1 MIVTVLCLNRN
12 NFISA
17 WKNRQHSINLGNS
30 RNSWIKGTSPLT
42 SLKLASSFLLHHL
55 HSHPYRSLHARRI
68 CTSFPCNLIGC
79 SVVNGGSDD
88 GQAKRYIYTI
98 FKVQELERNK
108 PLVMIHADN
117 TIKFVIFYSTV
128 KKRFRGQRV

>member
-12 NFISA
+12 NLIAA

-55 HSHPYRSLHARRI
+55 HSHPYRSLHACRI
-68 CTSFPCNLIGC
+68 CNSFPCNVIGC
-79 SVVNGGSDD
+79 AVVNRCADN
-88 GQAKRYIYTI
+88 GQPKRYIHAV
-98 FKVQELERNK
+98 FKVQEFERN
-108 PLVMIHADN
+108 
-117 TIKFVIFYSTV
+117 
-128 KKRFRGQRV
+128 

>member
-55 HSHPYRSLHARRI
+55 HSHPYRSLHACRI
-68 CTSFPCNLIGC
+68 CNSFPCNVIGC

-88 GQAKRYIYTI
+88 GQAKGSIYAV
-98 FKVQELERNK
+98 FKVQEFGRTKALAR
-108 PLVMIHADN
+108 IQA
-117 TIKFVIFYSTV
+117 
-128 KKRFRGQRV
+128 

>member
-68 CTSFPCNLIGC
+68 CNSFPCNIIGC

-88 GQAKRYIYTI
+88 GQAEGYIHAV
-98 FKVQELERNK
+98 FKVQEFEWNE
-108 PLVMIHADN
+108 PLVVIHADN
-117 TIKFVIFYSTV
+117 TIKFAILYSPV
-128 KKRFRGQRV
+128 KKGIRRQRV